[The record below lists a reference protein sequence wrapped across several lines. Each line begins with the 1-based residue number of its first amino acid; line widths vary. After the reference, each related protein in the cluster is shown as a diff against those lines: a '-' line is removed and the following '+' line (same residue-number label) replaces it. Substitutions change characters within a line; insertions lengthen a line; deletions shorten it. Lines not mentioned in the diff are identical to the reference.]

1 MHGYK
6 TGEFIAKSISGL
18 EHVEKIEQA
27 DVFLVNDSGY
37 IAVVATTKDGA
48 MYEIRKGETC
58 YIK

>member
-48 MYEIRKGETC
+48 MY
-58 YIK
+58 